1 MCIRTINFGNVP
13 IISKQSAARWAVQQC
28 CFVNSFGDFNNIVE
42 VSGGEQYA
50 IVRLYSGQIAC
61 YKIDSN
67 AIGG

>member
-1 MCIRTINFGNVP
+1 MYIKTINFGNVP
-13 IISKQSAARWAVQQC
+13 IISRRSAVRWAVQEC

-42 VSGGEQYA
+42 ESSGEQYA

-61 YKIDSN
+61 YKVYSN